1 MQSYMKKKLFIL
13 AALLVSAL
21 SAYSQD
27 WQNRAFFEDATRC
40 LKGRDGAKVLFLG
53 DSITQLWLETH
64 PEFFFDNGFY
74 CRGISG
80 QTSAHTLLR
89 FREEFAGVGADV
101 AVILI
106 GANDIARNAGPIP
119 LEAIAGH
126 IKSMCEIARANG
138 IKPVL
143 CSLLPAKS
151 FYWRKQN
158 DTHPDRDIPILNSML
173 AEYAAEQKI
182 TFVDLFSPMVDL
194 SESNHNGLPEKYSK
208 DGVHPTL
215 EGYLVMEN
223 ELLPVLR
230 KECRRLK
237 FAPKPSLRLMSYN
250 VRNCNGMDR
259 ITHYRRVAS
268 VIGDY
273 APDAVAVQELDSAT
287 TRNKGLYVL
296 QQIARH
302 AGYKATFCPTIDFQ
316 GGKYGIGLLSRETP
330 LSVSRATLPGT
341 EERRALLIAEFKD
354 YYYCCTH
361 LSLTRED
368 RMASLGIILAEM
380 EKLDKSKD
388 IFLAGDFNAGTNS
401 DFIKALQEHFEIL
414 SDTSVPTFPADHPES
429 TIDFIVR
436 LKNSG
441 KNYTLK
447 GSSVPGAS
455 MASDHRPVVCD
466 F

>member
-1 MQSYMKKKLFIL
+1 MKKKLIIL
-13 AALLVSAL
+13 YAMLASAFC
-21 SAYSQD
+21 AYSQD

-40 LKGRDGAKVLFLG
+40 LKERGGAKVLFIG
-53 DSITQLWLETH
+53 DSITQLWLEKH
-64 PEFFFDNGFY
+64 PGFFFDNGFY

-89 FREEFAGVGADV
+89 FREEVAGTGADV

-126 IKSMCEIARANG
+126 IESMCEIARANG

-143 CSLLPAKS
+143 CSLIPAKS

-158 DTHPDRDIPILNSML
+158 DTQPDRDIPILNSML
-173 AEYAAEQKI
+173 AEYASGHKI
-182 TFVDLFSPMVDL
+182 AFVDLFSPLVDL
-194 SESNHNGLPEKYSK
+194 SEGNYNGLPEKYSD

-230 KECRRLK
+230 KECRKLK
-237 FAPKPSLRLMSYN
+237 FAPRPRLRLMSYN
-250 VRNCNGMDR
+250 VRNCIGMDR
-259 ITHYRRVAS
+259 VTHFRRVAS
-268 VIGDY
+268 VIGDF

-287 TRNKGLYVL
+287 TRSKGFDVL

-302 AGYKATFCPTIDFQ
+302 AGYKATFCPSIDFQ

-330 LSVSRATLPGT
+330 LSVSSAALPGR
-341 EERRALLIAEFKD
+341 EERRALLIAEFED

-368 RMASLGIILAEM
+368 RMASLEIILAEM

-388 IFLAGDFNAGTNS
+388 IFLAGDFNAGPDS
-401 DFIKALQEHFEIL
+401 DFIKALQEHFDIL
-414 SDTSVPTFPADHPES
+414 SDMNVKTFPSDNPRS
-429 TIDFIVR
+429 TIDYIVR
-436 LKNSG
+436 FKDSG
-441 KNYTLK
+441 KSYSLK
-447 GSSVPGAS
+447 CSAVPGAS
-455 MASDHRPVVCD
+455 TASDHRPVVCD